1 MLYSALV
8 VLYYCITL
16 LVCFRIVIDTPN
28 QSKALG
34 YLFLVTFFPIIGI
47 VIYFSVGVNYRK
59 EKLYQKKLLITG
71 KEFKNLQNEIDAFIH
86 ANLTENK
93 ANLDYFFPLAKS
105 VAEESISTG
114 NNTVELLVNGEDKF
128 KKVLESLKRAKYF
141 IHIEYYI
148 YENDTIGNQIAEI
161 LIEKAKQGVKV
172 RFIYDDFGSSKIRGS
187 FIKKLQNAGVETAP
201 FYKIKLHLLINRIN
215 YRNHRKIIVVDGT
228 VGYIGGI
235 NVSDRYIN
243 PNKFNLFWRDS
254 HLKIEGVSVL
264 NLQRI
269 FIADWNFCAQQSLS
283 YSPALF
289 PYIEDKKF
297 GESFTQITASGPD
310 SEYPNIMFALIQ
322 AIALS
327 RKEILIT
334 TPYFIPEKS
343 FIDALIIAK
352 KSNVDVNI
360 LVPGISDSFI
370 VNTASSYYY
379 EELLKAG
386 INIYLYQ
393 KGFVH
398 AKTMVCDEF
407 VSIVGTANL
416 DQRSF
421 DLNFEVNTIVYEKE
435 LALEMKKEFLHDVEN
450 SIKLELDVWKQRPY
464 YKKLFESILRLF
476 SPLM

>member
-1 MLYSALV
+1 M
-8 VLYYCITL
+8 
-16 LVCFRIVIDTPN
+16 
-28 QSKALG
+28 QSI
-34 YLFLVTFFPIIGI
+34 LFILNI
-47 VIYFSVGVNYRK
+47 N
-59 EKLYQKKLLITG
+59 
-71 KEFKNLQNEIDAFIH
+71 
-86 ANLTENK
+86 
-93 ANLDYFFPLAKS
+93 
-105 VAEESISTG
+105 
-114 NNTVELLVNGEDKF
+114 
-128 KKVLESLKRAKYF
+128 
-141 IHIEYYI
+141 
-148 YENDTIGNQIAEI
+148 ENDTIGNQIAEI

-172 RFIYDDFGSSKIRGS
+172 RFIYDDFGSSKIRGL
-187 FIKKLQNAGVETAP
+187 FVKKLQNAGVETAP

-228 VGYIGGI
+228 VSYIGGI

-269 FIADWNFCAQQSLS
+269 FIADWNFCAQQSLV

-289 PYIEDKKF
+289 PYVEDKKF
-297 GESFTQITASGPD
+297 GEFLTQITASH
-310 SEYPNIMFALIQ
+310 SEYPNIMYALIQ

-352 KSNVDVNI
+352 KSGVDIHI

-370 VNTASSYYY
+370 VNTASFYYY

-435 LALEMKKEFLHDVEN
+435 LALKMKKEFLHDVEN
-450 SIKLELDVWKQRPY
+450 SIKLELDVWEQRPY
-464 YKKLFESILRLF
+464 YKKLSESILRLF
-476 SPLM
+476 FPINVNLIN